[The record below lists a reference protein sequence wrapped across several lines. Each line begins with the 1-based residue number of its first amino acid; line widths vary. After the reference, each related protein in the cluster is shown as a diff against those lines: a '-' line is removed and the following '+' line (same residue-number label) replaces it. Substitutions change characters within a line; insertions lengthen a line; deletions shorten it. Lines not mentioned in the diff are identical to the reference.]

1 MGDDDKKSK
10 KSSSKSKDK
19 TKKSTKKSQKKD
31 NGLKRPTTP
40 YFLFCSKQREELKK
54 KGEDKKLTAKELG
67 AMWQKLSD
75 TKKKP
80 FIEKYELEKK
90 KYEKM
95 KDELANKSESE
106 SEEEKEEKK
115 PKKKASKENV
125 RNPKMKKIM
134 QKLAI
139 VENAMIA

>member
-54 KGEDKKLTAKELG
+54 KEK
-67 AMWQKLSD
+67 
-75 TKKKP
+75 TKSSP
-80 FIEKYELEKK
+80 
-90 KYEKM
+90 
-95 KDELANKSESE
+95 
-106 SEEEKEEKK
+106 
-115 PKKKASKENV
+115 PKN
-125 RNPKMKKIM
+125 
-134 QKLAI
+134 
-139 VENAMIA
+139 